1 MAIINSFTFV
11 IGNLTADPTR
21 GVTNN
26 GINVVTFS
34 VAVNNYKKDSKE
46 TNYYTCSAYGETGET
61 CMRKL
66 HKGSRVFVFGEQE
79 AKLVT
84 TRNGN
89 PKMYLNI
96 RVSTMRDLTYN
107 ADKANAEQPE
117 PEQPDLTAT
126 EMNPEKWGEDITA
139 NDIPW

>member
-1 MAIINSFTFV
+1 MAIINSFAFV

-26 GINVVTFS
+26 GINVVTFT
-34 VAVNNYKKDSKE
+34 VAVNNYRKESKD

-66 HKGSRVFVFGEQE
+66 HKGNRVFVLGEQE
-79 AKLVT
+79 AKLAT

-89 PKMYLNI
+89 TKMYLNI
-96 RVSTMRDLTYN
+96 RVLTMRDLTYEKST
-107 ADKANAEQPE
+107 ADQQPE
-117 PEQPDLTAT
+117 TDMTAT
-126 EMNPEKWGEDITA
+126 EMNPDTWEDLKS
-139 NDIPW
+139 DSIPW

>member
-1 MAIINSFTFV
+1 MAIINSFAFV

-26 GINVVTFS
+26 GINVVTFT
-34 VAVNNYKKDSKE
+34 VAVNNYRKESKD

-66 HKGSRVFVFGEQE
+66 HKGSRVFVLGEQE
-79 AKLVT
+79 AKLAT

-96 RVSTMRDLTYN
+96 RVSTMRDLTYEKST
-107 ADKANAEQPE
+107 ADQQPE
-117 PEQPDLTAT
+117 PDLTAT
-126 EMNPEKWGEDITA
+126 EMNPDTWGEDITT

>member
-1 MAIINSFTFV
+1 MAIINSFAFV

-26 GINVVTFS
+26 GINVVTFT
-34 VAVNNYKKDSKE
+34 VAVNNYRKESKD

-66 HKGSRVFVFGEQE
+66 HKGNRVFVLGEQE
-79 AKLVT
+79 AKLAT

-89 PKMYLNI
+89 TKMYLNI
-96 RVSTMRDLTYN
+96 RVLTMRDLTYEKST
-107 ADKANAEQPE
+107 ADQQTE
-117 PEQPDLTAT
+117 PDLTAT
-126 EMNPEKWGEDITA
+126 EMNPDKWGEDITA
-139 NDIPW
+139 SDIQW